1 MYRFIILLI
10 SAFVPVVALQA
21 QSAIALN
28 GLTRSTELPTTAV
41 TPHTPK
47 VTESPFYVKV
57 SGFYGLLTPGVRINY
72 SEAVVAS
79 GSAQPFKTTSK
90 GLGGGAR
97 GGIGV
102 GLILSDFINI
112 GVDAEVL
119 FGAPIKIDIG
129 FEDGVA
135 KSTTT
140 ATTTLNVVSV
150 IPNITF
156 KALSRPTYYIY
167 NRLGLVGGMVL
178 QYKTVNSYV
187 DRFSSGS
194 VQTKESTNEYT
205 KNSLA
210 LGYQAALGIQF
221 RLSQRIRAFAEVVA
235 YNQSFKPKRL
245 EYTPAAT
252 TAGAA
257 SVQVTEYIDQGVEV
271 PNTNPTTRK
280 PQTGQQQSFTVP
292 MNSIGVGAGIT
303 FRF

>member
-1 MYRFIILLI
+1 MNRFIVLLI
-10 SAFVPVVALQA
+10 SSLIPVVTLRA

-28 GLTRSTELPTTAV
+28 RPNRSAELLTTA
-41 TPHTPK
+41 TAPRTIK
-47 VTESPFYVKV
+47 ATDSPFYVKL
-57 SGFYGLLTPGVRINY
+57 SGFYGLLTPGVKINY
-72 SEAVVAS
+72 SEAIIAS
-79 GSAQPFKTTSK
+79 GAAQPFKTTNK

-97 GGIGV
+97 AGIGV
-102 GLILSDFINI
+102 GLIVSDFINV

-129 FEDGVA
+129 FEDGFA

-140 ATTTLNVVSV
+140 ATTTLNVLSV

-178 QYKTVNSYV
+178 EYKTVNSYV

-194 VQTKESTNEYT
+194 IKTSESTSEYT

-221 RLSQRIRAFAEVVA
+221 RLSQTIRAFAEVVA

-245 EYTPAAT
+245 EYTPTT

-257 SVQVTEYIDQGVEV
+257 TVQVTEYTDQGVEIPV
-271 PNTNPTTRK
+271 INPTTRK
-280 PQTGQQQSFTVP
+280 PQTGQQHSETVP
-292 MNSIGVGAGIT
+292 MNSIGIGAGIT